1 MGVLGGPPVDDGSY
15 ALVRVDHAKLHLIH
29 CHQAWEHRKK
39 VSRPK
44 SRYPNPSDL
53 AVAFK
58 RSARE
63 SGITNNLHLVDLRP
77 APQKSE
83 P

>member
-1 MGVLGGPPVDDGSY
+1 MMVLMLLLEWIMPNFTLSIATKLGS
-15 ALVRVDHAKLHLIH
+15 I
-29 CHQAWEHRKK
+29 EKK